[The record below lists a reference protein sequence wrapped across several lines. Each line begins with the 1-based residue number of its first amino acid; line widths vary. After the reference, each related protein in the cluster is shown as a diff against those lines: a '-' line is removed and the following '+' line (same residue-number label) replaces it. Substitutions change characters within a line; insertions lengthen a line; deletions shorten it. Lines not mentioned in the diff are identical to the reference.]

1 MKASENALFTS
12 TRRGMKRHAARLERA
27 RRRLEEQ
34 ETLVTVYRG
43 VHNALDQSG
52 QPSEVS
58 AKMLRALE
66 RTLADFRADVARL
79 SN

>member
-1 MKASENALFTS
+1 MD
-12 TRRGMKRHAARLERA
+12 RHATRLEKA

-34 ETLVTVYRG
+34 ETLVTVYRR
-43 VHNALDQSG
+43 VHDAFERSG
-52 QPSEVS
+52 QPSE
-58 AKMLRALE
+58 AATKMLQALE

>member
-1 MKASENALFTS
+1 
-12 TRRGMKRHAARLERA
+12 MKRHAARLERA

-34 ETLVTVYRG
+34 ETLVTVYRI
-43 VHNALDQSG
+43 VDDAFEQSG
-52 QPSEVS
+52 QPSE
-58 AKMLRALE
+58 AGTKMLHALE

>member
-1 MKASENALFTS
+1 ME
-12 TRRGMKRHAARLERA
+12 RHEARLEKA

-43 VHNALDQSG
+43 VHDALEQSA

-58 AKMLRALE
+58 TKMLQALE
-66 RTLADFRADVARL
+66 RTLAKFRADVVRL

>member
-1 MKASENALFTS
+1 MEKHE
-12 TRRGMKRHAARLERA
+12 ARLEKA

-34 ETLVTVYRG
+34 ESLVTVYRN
-43 VHNALDQSG
+43 VHQAFEQSG

-58 AKMLRALE
+58 TKMLHALE
-66 RTLADFRADVARL
+66 RTLAKLRAIVVRL